1 MSGCDAGASPLE
13 AEFPKYND
21 KGDQTMKVYRRI
33 LSLALVGLFPLGMY
47 AAEQLEVNP
56 TPHLFLGGIEHAN
69 NAFEAKTGVTVSMPK
84 NSKGCGATVLG
95 LKSGKLDAGVM
106 CCPPNKE
113 EMGDL
118 GLIAAPVAKQ
128 AIVINVHESNPV
140 TSLSTTQLRD
150 IYQGRISNWKEVGGN
165 DAPMS
170 VYGYIMCPNREEPAR
185 QYLVGV
191 RDYKQGIVGIDNGQL
206 AKSVI
211 RVKPGEQIAKSVATD
226 PNAIGF
232 EAPGYLPVSGVKVIQ
247 LDGVTASSETVNS
260 GAYPA
265 MRHLYIVTKGY
276 PSGRTREYIDFLR
289 SPEGQELLAKEGK
302 LVKL

>member
-1 MSGCDAGASPLE
+1 MNTSRHMSWLALFAISPL
-13 AEFPKYND
+13 
-21 KGDQTMKVYRRI
+21 I
-33 LSLALVGLFPLGMY
+33 SY

-69 NAFEAKTGVTVSMPK
+69 NAFESETGVKISMPK

-118 GLIAAPVAKQ
+118 GLVASAIAKQ
-128 AIVINVHESNPV
+128 GIVVNVHESNPV
-140 TSLSTTQLRD
+140 ASLSTEQLRG
-150 IYQGRISNWKEVGGN
+150 IYQGRITNWKQVGGN

-170 VYGYIMCPNREEPAR
+170 VYGYIMCSNREEPAR

-191 RDYKQGIVGIDNGQL
+191 RDYKKGIVGIDNGKL

-211 RVKPGEQIAKSVATD
+211 RVKPGEQIAKSVAAD
-226 PNAIGF
+226 PNGIGF

-247 LDGVTASSETVNS
+247 LDGITASPETVAN
-260 GAYPA
+260 GTYPA

-276 PSGRTREYIDFLR
+276 PSGRAKEYIDFLR
-289 SPEGQELLAKEGK
+289 SPAGQALLAKEGK
-302 LVKL
+302 LAQL